1 MWRPAG
7 RKRVQ
12 LLVAYGGRA
21 DGTRHLLEFKRSTG
35 ESQVAWE
42 GPLMDLYR
50 RGLEGQQLQLIVTDG
65 CASLA
70 AAQQM
75 VYPRVRHQ
83 RYWVHKLRNLLGA
96 VRRRDHAAM
105 KVDAHAIYQAP
116 SRSEAESHA
125 QAFAHRWRDA
135 YPALV
140 TRLLRDLPELLAFFH
155 CPQALWRK
163 LMMCYLHFSSR
174 ELTPEGTYCRIL
186 HTSLL

>member
-1 MWRPAG
+1 VPRPSLGSRALGPGLGAISSGAADGHWRYLFLDGVSLQVWRPAG
-7 RKRVQ
+7 RKSVQ

-21 DGTRHLLEFKRSTG
+21 DGTRHLLGFTRSTG

-70 AAQQM
+70 AALQT

-83 RYWVHKLRNLLGA
+83 RYWVHKLRNLLEA

-105 KVDAHAIYQAP
+105 KADAQAIYQAQ
-116 SRSEAESHA
+116 SRSEVKGHA

-135 YPALV
+135 YPA
-140 TRLLRDLPELLAFFH
+140 
-155 CPQALWRK
+155 W
-163 LMMCYLHFSSR
+163 
-174 ELTPEGTYCRIL
+174 
-186 HTSLL
+186 